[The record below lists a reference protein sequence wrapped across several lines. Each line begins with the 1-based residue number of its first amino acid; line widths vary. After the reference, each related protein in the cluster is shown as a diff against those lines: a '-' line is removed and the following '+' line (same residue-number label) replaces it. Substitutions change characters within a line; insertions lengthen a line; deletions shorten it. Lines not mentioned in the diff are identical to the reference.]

1 MVMVGDG
8 PESETFRSKDINGD
22 GITEGFGDGI

>member
-8 PESETFRSKDINGD
+8 PESETFRNKDINGD